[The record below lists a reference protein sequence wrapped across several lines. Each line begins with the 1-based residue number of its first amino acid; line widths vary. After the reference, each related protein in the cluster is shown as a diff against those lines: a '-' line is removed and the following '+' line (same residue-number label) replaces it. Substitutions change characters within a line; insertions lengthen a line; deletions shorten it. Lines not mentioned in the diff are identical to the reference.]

1 MDVSSQGD
9 GHRSLVGGRVVS
21 TDVLPN
27 VQQRRGRGGR
37 LYHGETA
44 IDFYGRRWWGLILSA
59 VLLLITLASLIFQG
73 LNLGLDFEGG
83 VAWEV
88 PAKNLS
94 INQARSVLDAHQISG
109 ADAKVQERT
118 SASGSVLLVQVGDQ
132 SVAKRQEVKEA
143 LATAAKV
150 DAEQVSVN
158 SVSSTWG
165 RSITEKAVR
174 ALIIFL
180 ILVAMFIAWRLEWR
194 MALAAIIAMLHD
206 VLISVGVYSVFR
218 FEVTPATVV
227 AFLTILG
234 FSLYDTIVVFDKVN
248 DNTDRFSGARVP
260 YSDIINVSMN
270 QVLMRSIN
278 TSLAAVLPVL
288 SLLVLGSGI
297 LGAVTLRDFALA
309 LLVGLLTGSY
319 SSIFI
324 ASPLL
329 AMFKQREPR
338 YRTVKS
344 AHATGAELERLVLGG
359 SPSAKRESTRQ
370 RADRPEGEII
380 LPVTQSTPQ
389 SLLTHPPRPRKK
401 KRRTS

>member
-1 MDVSSQGD
+1 M
-9 GHRSLVGGRVVS
+9 S
-21 TDVLPN
+21 TDVLPKIH
-27 VQQRRGRGGR
+27 QRRGIGGR

-44 IDFYGRRWWGLILSA
+44 IDFYGRRWWGLALSA
-59 VLLLITLASLIFQG
+59 VLLLITLVSLIFQG
-73 LNLGLDFEGG
+73 LNLGLDFKGG

-88 PAKNLS
+88 PATNLS
-94 INQARSVLDAHQISG
+94 IDQARSVLDTHGING

-118 SASGSVLLVQVGDQ
+118 SASGSVLLIQVGDQ
-132 SVAKRQEVKEA
+132 SVAKRQEVKDA
-143 LATAAKV
+143 LAAGAKV
-150 DAEQVSVN
+150 DPEQVSVN

-180 ILVAMFIAWRLEWR
+180 ILVALFIAWRLEWR

-288 SLLVLGSGI
+288 SLLILGSGI

-338 YRTVKS
+338 YRTVKTE
-344 AHATGAELERLVLGG
+344 HATGVELERLVLGG
-359 SPSAKRESTRQ
+359 SPSAKREATRQ
-370 RADRPEGEII
+370 RADRAEGEIVP
-380 LPVTQSTPQ
+380 PVTQSTPQ